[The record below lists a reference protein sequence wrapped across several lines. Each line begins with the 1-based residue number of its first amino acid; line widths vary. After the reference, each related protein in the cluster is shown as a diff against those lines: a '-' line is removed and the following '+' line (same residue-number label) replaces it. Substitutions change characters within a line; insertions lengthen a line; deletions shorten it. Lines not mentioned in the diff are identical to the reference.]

1 MDLLRTAIKCLFYD
15 EKPVNLTAI
24 LRGQANDKGREELV
38 NMLLDRIKT
47 KENRYAN
54 ETIESLKDYILDE
67 WMDMHN
73 KQIGSCYGHALNLLH
88 YFANKTLVMTSKTP
102 IVNFDKLLRWK
113 DVSMYIG
120 EDILIASAYAKRTLE
135 SYEWTNPIRHNDDD
149 FNSFWDSSS
158 HCEVH
163 AHLNGCFETGDLSW
177 IYNMNH
183 PTGKDS
189 YVIRAS
195 WIRYLLFQYIS
206 DPKIKFDQTLSS
218 LEKKA
223 YDPDDDIRDS
233 VSDLAKSIGS
243 ELDDMAN
250 LVVVSNQIKWDYAI
264 REHASTIFALF
275 AGERWFLHKMFKL
288 IFAPQKRERRL
299 HQYIFLYIVLKISYR
314 KNYVQTKQ
322 LLGLRNYRNYY
333 HQIDHIKEYWLGS
346 DFLYRYAAQTS
357 IRLDRGDTLEL
368 RLSSALAKEIHKDG
382 TDYNKQLVNAQ
393 KDEDDANNKNVSH
406 IINIIKPQAKAVCKN
421 GFAVIRAILKDEV
434 TEAIETAMSINA
446 VALNEENINAKM
458 ATPICGLDTASSDLN
473 VRPDIVSPFIRYAV
487 LKGIKNV
494 TYHIAEEFYD
504 IIDGLRAVYEVVSFI
519 SNPVTLRLGHAS
531 ALGTDVKT
539 YYHYVSHNVICPRL
553 VLIDNLVW
561 LVKCSEVVGKP
572 LPDEIKDDM
581 LKAINTN
588 FPVVYGNTITFDLE
602 EYWLSM
608 HLRGDIDVRNQD
620 LRSDADNWAEASEAV
635 NDIASEAR
643 QNKTALVL
651 HEIFEQADEESYRT
665 VLYRMP
671 SGAFESIVNI
681 QHYLLEIVK
690 ERGYGIESCPTC
702 NLVIGPYDR
711 YCDLPIWKF
720 EEDNGVCVSVNTDTK
735 GIFATSLYEEYSML
749 AISMKKEGKNMQTQI
764 IPTLK
769 RLADNGRKQ
778 LFTPVTWN

>member
-15 EKPVNLTAI
+15 EKPVNLI
-24 LRGQANDKGREELV
+24 SIFRGKANDKGREEPV
-38 NMLLDRIKT
+38 NILLDKIKAQ
-47 KENRYAN
+47 EIRYAN

-67 WMDMHN
+67 WMNVHN
-73 KQIGSCYGHALNLLH
+73 KQIGTCYGYALNLLH
-88 YFANKTLVMTSKTP
+88 YFASRTLVMTSETP

-120 EDILIASAYAKRTLE
+120 EDILIASAYAKKTLE
-135 SYEWTNPIRHNDDD
+135 SYEWTTPIHHNDDD
-149 FNSFWDSSS
+149 FNSFWESSS
-158 HCEVH
+158 HSEVH

-183 PTGKDS
+183 PTGKES

-206 DPKIKFDQTLSS
+206 DPKLSLDQTLSS
-218 LEKKA
+218 LEKIA
-223 YDPDDDIRDS
+223 YDTDDDIRDT
-233 VSDLAKSIGS
+233 VSNLAKSIGS

-250 LVVVSNQIKWDYAI
+250 LIVVSKQIKWDYAI
-264 REHASTIFALF
+264 QEHASTIFALF
-275 AGERWFLHKMFKL
+275 AGERWFLHKMFKH

-299 HQYIFLYIVLKISYR
+299 HQYIFLYILLKISYR

-322 LLGLRNYRNYY
+322 LLGLRNFKNYY
-333 HQIDHIKEYWLGS
+333 HQIDHLKDDWLDS

-357 IRLDRGDTLEL
+357 IRLDSDDTLEL
-368 RLSSALAKEIHKDG
+368 RLSSAFAKEIHKEG
-382 TDYNKQLVNAQ
+382 TDYSKLLINAQ
-393 KDEDDANNKNVSH
+393 KDDDDVTNRNVSH
-406 IINIIKPQAKAVCKN
+406 IINIIKPQANAVGKN
-421 GFAVIRAILKDEV
+421 RFAEIRAILKDEV

-458 ATPICGLDTASSDLN
+458 STPICGLDTASSDLN

-519 SNPVTLRLGHAS
+519 NNPVTLRLGHAS

-539 YYHYVSHNVICPRL
+539 YYQYVSHNVICPRL

-561 LVKCSEVVGKP
+561 LIKCSEVVGKP
-572 LPDEIKDDM
+572 FPDEIRDDM

-588 FPVVYGNTITFDLE
+588 FPIVYGKDITFDLE

-608 HLRGDIDVRNQD
+608 HLRGDIDIRNQD
-620 LRSDADNWAEASEAV
+620 LRSDEDTWSEASKAV

-643 QNKTALVL
+643 QNETALVL
-651 HEIFEQADEESYRT
+651 HEIFEQADEESFKT

-681 QHYLLEIVK
+681 QLLLLEIVK

-711 YCDLPIWKF
+711 YSDLPIWKF

-735 GIFATSLYEEYSML
+735 GIFATSLYEEFSML
-749 AISMKKEGKNMQTQI
+749 AISMKKEGKNMQRQI
-764 IPTLK
+764 LPTLK

-778 LFTPVTWN
+778 LFAPVTLN